1 MERVMLRN
9 EVQCQRRE
17 ANGEEVAG
25 SEEMHGEEEWQ
36 GPTKRST
43 PDLTAGATAKGQGS
57 REEGKGEKDKKREGG
72 KMCTHVKGL
81 IYVTDMF
88 ILAKETHAVAFEN
101 DNVYLCKAADL
112 NSLHRK

>member
-1 MERVMLRN
+1 
-9 EVQCQRRE
+9 
-17 ANGEEVAG
+17 
-25 SEEMHGEEEWQ
+25 
-36 GPTKRST
+36 
-43 PDLTAGATAKGQGS
+43 
-57 REEGKGEKDKKREGG
+57 
-72 KMCTHVKGL
+72 MCTHVKGL

>member
-1 MERVMLRN
+1 MRFSVKEEKPMARKWQGQRKCMERK
-9 EVQCQRRE
+9 
-17 ANGEEVAG
+17 
-25 SEEMHGEEEWQ
+25 SDK
-36 GPTKRST
+36 GPRST